1 MKTFHGSCH
10 CGQVRFAADIDLGAA
25 TIRCNC
31 SICAK
36 LRLWSAI
43 VQPEAF
49 RLLAGEAELGLYQFL
64 SKTEQHLFCRHCGVR
79 PFGIGHSPRRGKF
92 YAVNLACLDD
102 VTPEEL
108 SNAPITWLDG
118 RNDDWDT
125 PPAQVRHL

>member
-1 MKTFHGSCH
+1 MKTYHGSCH
-10 CGQVRFAADIDLGAA
+10 CGQVRFAADIDLSEA

-43 VQPEAF
+43 VKPEAF
-49 RLLAGEAELGLYQFL
+49 RLLAGEAELSLYQFL

-79 PFGIGHSPRRGKF
+79 PFGIGQSPRWGKF
-92 YAVNLACLDD
+92 HAVNLACLDD

-108 SNAPITWLDG
+108 SHAPITCLDG
-118 RNDDWDT
+118 RNDNWDT
-125 PPAQVRHL
+125 PPKQVRHL